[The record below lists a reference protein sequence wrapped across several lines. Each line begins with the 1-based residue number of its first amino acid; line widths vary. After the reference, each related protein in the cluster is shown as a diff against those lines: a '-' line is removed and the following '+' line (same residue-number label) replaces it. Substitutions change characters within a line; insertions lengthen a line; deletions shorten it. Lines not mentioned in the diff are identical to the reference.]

1 MTALDDTCDA
11 ARTGNSS
18 SPLPH
23 CLVQLQP
30 SPSVSEQA
38 CCSLEIAANMRHDA
52 IKYCE
57 ENDLIQSTSR
67 LSEQL
72 TDEVGKATE
81 QHGAARRIL
90 GCPAVI

>member
-1 MTALDDTCDA
+1 MTALEDTCDA

-18 SPLPH
+18 SPLPR

-38 CCSLEIAANMRHDA
+38 CCSFEKARQRAAWCYEIFEEHDA
-52 IKYCE
+52 
-57 ENDLIQSTSR
+57 IQSTSR
-67 LSEQL
+67 RSEQL
-72 TDEVGKATE
+72 TDEVGEATE